1 MRTEENWVQRKYDDE
16 DYYSKRLF
24 SWVLQSISKFTWLI
38 KIVKGDSD
46 MELHVQKLRSVYRKI
61 LSNILEKKII
71 KTYKN
76 TFRDGKISQ
85 KQLLIPFVASPFNFL
100 SIYVFRPTKVGF
112 SKKGLI
118 IYNLINQGLNLV
130 GRNCLAF
137 SNRLWLKKDFLRP
150 VGNKNKYMYLET
162 EIFVTEEPL

>member
-1 MRTEENWVQRKYDDE
+1 MMRTEENWGQRKYDDE

-71 KTYKN
+71 KTYKYN
-76 TFRDGKISQ
+76 FRDGK
-85 KQLLIPFVASPFNFL
+85 N
-100 SIYVFRPTKVGF
+100 
-112 SKKGLI
+112 
-118 IYNLINQGLNLV
+118 
-130 GRNCLAF
+130 
-137 SNRLWLKKDFLRP
+137 
-150 VGNKNKYMYLET
+150 
-162 EIFVTEEPL
+162 